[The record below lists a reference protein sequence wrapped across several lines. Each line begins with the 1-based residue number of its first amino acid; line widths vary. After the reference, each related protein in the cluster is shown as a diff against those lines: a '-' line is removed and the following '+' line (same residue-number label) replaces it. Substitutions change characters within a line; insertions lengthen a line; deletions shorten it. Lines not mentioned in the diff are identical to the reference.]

1 MAEKKNPKGP
11 SLQDAVPDEH
21 REMAAIVEKLWK
33 AASGVFDAATSGEDR
48 EISFEVARALGLEDA
63 DDEELRRLNRT
74 IQGMTAWLTIYL
86 SHTEDALRAVMT
98 DMATG
103 RPPVGQASEVGV
115 FYTRA
120 GFEFG
125 MVIGALLSFAVPGV
139 DRDKVVE
146 SIREVR
152 EVILQVEANESD
164 VRQAVASLA
173 RDIEL
178 ERLLRI
184 EEQVPGGSKE
194 GRYGKEK
201 GYVH

>member
-1 MAEKKNPKGP
+1 
-11 SLQDAVPDEH
+11 
-21 REMAAIVEKLWK
+21 
-33 AASGVFDAATSGEDR
+33 
-48 EISFEVARALGLEDA
+48 VARALGLEDA

-201 GYVH
+201 RSRRRSRCIGTWRSLPARFVRSMGLSWWTMLL

>member
-1 MAEKKNPKGP
+1 VVDNLPQP
-11 SLQDAVPDEH
+11 H
-21 REMAAIVEKLWK
+21 RGCAPGRNDGYGDGETAGWA
-33 AASGVFDAATSGEDR
+33 GVGGWC
-48 EISFEVARALGLEDA
+48 VLYP
-63 DDEELRRLNRT
+63 RR
-74 IQGMTAWLTIYL
+74 
-86 SHTEDALRAVMT
+86 V
-98 DMATG
+98 
-103 RPPVGQASEVGV
+103 
-115 FYTRA
+115 
-120 GFEFG
+120 
-125 MVIGALLSFAVPGV
+125 AVPGV